1 MVSTSLEVLRQGLK
15 TLTDWVKTKKE
26 ELQAR
31 LAERKPISAQDE
43 HWLDHNANLVDEQW
57 VLEVLESASSAHH
70 ASCAVREVS
79 GVDNHP
85 YYRLFSYIVI
95 ITILEIHK
103 RA

>member
-1 MVSTSLEVLRQGLK
+1 MVSTLLEVLRKGLK
-15 TLTDWVKTKKE
+15 TLTDRVKTKE

-43 HWLDHNANLVDEQW
+43 HWLDHNVNLVDEQW

-85 YYRLFSYIVI
+85 YYILFSYIII
-95 ITILEIHK
+95 ITVLEIHK